1 MKHRLGRRRTSLS
14 ALATCAALAFAAG
27 CGEDGGGGEE
37 PQAEGAAPETVAVE
51 VTGQG
56 ADVQLT
62 APESVP
68 AGLVT
73 IELTNSSEETQDA
86 QLIRVEGDHSAEE
99 VVEALGASF
108 EGEGVP
114 PWFFAG
120 GGVGETPGGETSSVT
135 QPLEPGLHYVLTS
148 ASEEALREGNGI
160 APIEV
165 TGDAAD
171 AELPEA
177 DATITAE
184 DYSFESSTPLPAGD
198 ATIEIDN
205 VGEQPHHVVAAPLRP
220 GATLQ
225 DAREFALQE
234 GQSEGPPPVDI
245 EKADSSAVLEGGDA
259 QVAQL
264 ELQPGKNV
272 LVCFVTDRDGGPP
285 HVVEGMI
292 AEATVE

>member
-1 MKHRLGRRRTSLS
+1 MKHRLGSRWTSLS

-56 ADVQLT
+56 ADIQLT

-120 GGVGETPGGETSSVT
+120 GGVGETPGGETASVT
-135 QPLEPGLHYVLTS
+135 QPLEPGLHYVLTT

-160 APIEV
+160 APLEV
-165 TGDAAD
+165 TGEAAE

-205 VGEQPHHVVAAPLRP
+205 VGEQPHHVVAAPLQE
-220 GATLQ
+220 GATIE
-225 DAREFALQE
+225 DVEEFAQQE
-234 GQSEGPPPVDI
+234 GQASGPPPLDLENSV
-245 EKADSSAVLEGGDA
+245 STTVVEGGDA
-259 QVAQL
+259 QIADL
-264 ELQPGKNV
+264 ELQPGRYA
-272 LVCFVTDRDGGPP
+272 LLCFITDREGGPP
-285 HVVEGMI
+285 HVAQGMI
-292 AEATVE
+292 AEAEVE